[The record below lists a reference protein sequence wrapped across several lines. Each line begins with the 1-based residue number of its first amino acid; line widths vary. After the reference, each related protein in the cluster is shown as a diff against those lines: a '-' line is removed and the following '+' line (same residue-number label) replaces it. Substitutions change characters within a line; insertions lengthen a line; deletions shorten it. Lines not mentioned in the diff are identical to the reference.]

1 MRHLSIVDSSDGY
14 RRPGA
19 ARRTPA
25 DSTRVP
31 SQNVSRYQASNMPP
45 PTYDL
50 ERKED
55 SGAWPTILVLT
66 LAVVTIGAGIALI
79 ERIGTALSP

>member
-25 DSTRVP
+25 DSARVP
-31 SQNVSRYQASNMPP
+31 SQDVSRYQARNMPP
-45 PTYDL
+45 PTYEL
-50 ERKED
+50 ERKQD
-55 SGAWPTILVLT
+55 SGSWPTILVFT

-79 ERIGTALSP
+79 ERIATALSP

>member
-1 MRHLSIVDSSDGY
+1 
-14 RRPGA
+14 
-19 ARRTPA
+19 
-25 DSTRVP
+25 
-31 SQNVSRYQASNMPP
+31 MPP

-79 ERIGTALSP
+79 ERIGSALSP